1 MKLKDRW
8 RGYPKSAHAI
18 FLPNKLNCTKRIILV
33 ALALI
38 VLIAPTKAEEGWSKL
53 CSASPPSREGAA
65 QQRERS
71 VAYKAYKPYKPYTN
85 TGIKKDTR
93 ELRERRL
100 WVVGGVGKTLAGIK
114 KDTRERGR
122 VPLSVV
128 IGARHLCTLSPSLE
142 RAFVDNVVYLSVL
155 QGNRQFN
162 FALANDHHTFGIVKT
177 LRFSIGICIETL
189 RGDIIVY

>member
-1 MKLKDRW
+1 M
-8 RGYPKSAHAI
+8 P
-18 FLPNKLNCTKRIILV
+18 
-33 ALALI
+33 
-38 VLIAPTKAEEGWSKL
+38 EG
-53 CSASPPSREGAA
+53 
-65 QQRERS
+65 RERS
-71 VAYKAYKPYKPYTN
+71 VAYKPNKPHKPSTN

-93 ELRERRL
+93 ELRGEAAVRGG
-100 WVVGGVGKTLAGIK
+100 WVGEKALAGIK
-114 KDTRERGR
+114 NDTRERGR

-128 IGARHLCTLSPSLE
+128 IGARHLCALTPSLE